1 MSLPSTAALWFLPFV
16 TPICL
21 YVAYTDMKAM
31 KITNQAVVAL
41 FVVFAVV
48 GLVAL
53 PFESYAWRYVHL
65 IVALFAGMAL
75 NAFGAMGAGDA
86 KFIAA
91 AAPFVAITDLAQLMI
106 LFAAVLLIAFCA
118 HRLAKHSPLRNLAP
132 DWESWHKT
140 RDFPMGLALGPTLVA
155 YLVLVN

>member
-1 MSLPSTAALWFLPFV
+1 MSLPSTAAMWFLPFV

-48 GLVAL
+48 GLLAL
-53 PFESYAWRYVHL
+53 PFESYAWRYVHV

-75 NAFGAMGAGDA
+75 NALGAMGAGDA

-91 AAPFVAITDLAQLMI
+91 AAPFVAINDLAQVMI
-106 LFAAVLLIAFCA
+106 LFAAILLIAFCA
-118 HRLAKHSPLRNLAP
+118 HRFAKHSPLRKLAP

-155 YLVLVN
+155 YLLLVN

>member
-1 MSLPSTAALWFLPFV
+1 MSLPSTAAMWFLPFV

-31 KITNQAVVAL
+31 KITNRAVVAL

-48 GLVAL
+48 GLLAL

-75 NAFGAMGAGDA
+75 NALGAMGAGDA

-91 AAPFVAITDLAQLMI
+91 AAPFVAINDLAQVMI
-106 LFAAVLLIAFCA
+106 LFAAILLIAFCA
-118 HRLAKHSPLRNLAP
+118 HRMAKHSPLRKLAP

-155 YLVLVN
+155 YLLLVN

>member
-1 MSLPSTAALWFLPFV
+1 MSLPSTAAMWFLPFV

-48 GLVAL
+48 GPLAL
-53 PFESYAWRYVHL
+53 SFESYAWRYVHV

-75 NAFGAMGAGDA
+75 NALRAMGAGDA

-91 AAPFVAITDLAQLMI
+91 AAPFVAINDLAQVMI
-106 LFAAVLLIAFCA
+106 LFAAILLIAFCA
-118 HRLAKHSPLRNLAP
+118 HRLAKHSPLRKLAP

-155 YLVLVN
+155 YILLMN

>member
-1 MSLPSTAALWFLPFV
+1 MSLPSTAAMWFLPFV

-48 GLVAL
+48 GLLAL

-65 IVALFAGMAL
+65 IVALLGGMAL
-75 NAFGAMGAGDA
+75 NALGAMGAGDA

-91 AAPFVAITDLAQLMI
+91 AAPFVAINDLAQVMI
-106 LFAAVLLIAFCA
+106 LFAAILLIAFCA
-118 HRLAKHSPLRNLAP
+118 HRLAKHSPLRKLAP

-155 YLVLVN
+155 YLLLVN

>member
-1 MSLPSTAALWFLPFV
+1 MSLPSTAAMWFLPFV

-48 GLVAL
+48 GQVAL
-53 PFESYAWRYVHL
+53 PFESYAWRYDHL
-65 IVALFAGMAL
+65 TVALFAGMAL

-118 HRLAKHSPLRNLAP
+118 HRLAKHSPLRKLAP

>member
-1 MSLPSTAALWFLPFV
+1 MSLPSTAAMWFLPFV

-41 FVVFAVV
+41 FVVYAVV

-91 AAPFVAITDLAQLMI
+91 AAPFVAINDLAQLMI

-118 HRLAKHSPLRNLAP
+118 HRLAKHSPLRKLAP